1 MQFINK
7 EVGLLIL
14 KVNYIIIENVKEMI
28 QYEKLL

>member
-14 KVNYIIIENVKEMI
+14 KVNYIIIEYVKEMI
-28 QYEKLL
+28 RNEKLL